1 MPWFWGVLLEFNNGW
16 LFISEQ
22 KMQQSFERYES
33 ECCRFH
39 FFDSFKTTI
48 LV

>member
-22 KMQQSFERYES
+22 KMQQSFERYEVNVTVFIS
-33 ECCRFH
+33 SIVLKQLF
-39 FFDSFKTTI
+39 
-48 LV
+48 